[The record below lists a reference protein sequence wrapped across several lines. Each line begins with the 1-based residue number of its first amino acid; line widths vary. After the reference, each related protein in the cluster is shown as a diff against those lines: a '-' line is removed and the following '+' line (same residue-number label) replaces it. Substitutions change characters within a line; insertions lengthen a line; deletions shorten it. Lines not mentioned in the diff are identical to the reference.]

1 MSKIQPTKPFLL
13 FMYGYPG
20 SGKTYFARQFAEN
33 ISAAHLQS
41 DRIRLELFKSPRYDK
56 EENAIVNQIMN
67 YMTEEFLSAG
77 ISVIYDTNAMRGG
90 QRRQIRDLALRHHA
104 QPALIWFQM
113 DAETAF
119 YRNVSRDKRR
129 ADDKFAAHW
138 DRTTFDSIINHMQ
151 NPAKSENYI
160 VVSGKHLYS
169 MQQSSVVSKLRALK
183 VLSSEDASSRVIK
196 PGMVN
201 LIPQAPGRVDMT
213 RRNISIR
220 Q

>member
-13 FMYGYPG
+13 YMYGYPG
-20 SGKTYFARQFAEN
+20 SGKTYFARQFTDN
-33 ISAAHLQS
+33 ISAAHLQA
-41 DRIRLELFKSPRYDK
+41 DKIRLELFKAPRFDK

-67 YMTEEFLSAG
+67 YMTEEFLNAG

-90 QRRQIRDLALRHHA
+90 QRRLIRDMGVRHHA
-104 QPALIWFQM
+104 QPALIWFQI
-113 DAETAF
+113 DADTAF
-119 YRNVSRDKRR
+119 YRNVTRDKRR

-138 DRTTFDSIINHMQ
+138 DRTTFDTIINHMQ
-151 NPAKSENYI
+151 NPVKSENYI
-160 VVSGKHLYS
+160 VVSGKHLFN
-169 MQQSSVVSKLRALK
+169 MQQSSVVSKLRALG
-183 VLSSEDASSRVIK
+183 VLSSDDASSKVIK

-201 LIPQAPGRVDMT
+201 LVPQAPGRVDMS